1 MVLVRVMALA
11 CVMVLAR
18 VMVLV
23 CVMVLAHVT
32 LCYGLLSRPQGL
44 SAGSW
49 AHRLLVTDKKK
60 VRESTDNPL
69 SSLSA
74 LPV

>member
-1 MVLVRVMALA
+1 MVFIRVMALA

-44 SAGSW
+44 PAGSR
-49 AHRLLVTDKKK
+49 AHRLLVTDKK
-60 VRESTDNPL
+60 
-69 SSLSA
+69 SA
-74 LPV
+74 